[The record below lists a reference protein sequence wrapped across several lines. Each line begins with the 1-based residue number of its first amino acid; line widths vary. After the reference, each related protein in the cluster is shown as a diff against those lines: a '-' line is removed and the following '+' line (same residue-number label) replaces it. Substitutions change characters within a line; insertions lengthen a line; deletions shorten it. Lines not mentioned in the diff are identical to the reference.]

1 MLLLFHMRLLV
12 NFLLVILLMI
22 NQTGC
27 SGIMAGLAVTTGA
40 IITLQDRSI
49 GDTIDDTAILIRINK
64 ELFKVGLFPQV
75 TVKVSEGRVLL
86 LGHVKSLDDQI
97 TAEKVSWQQKDVREV
112 VNEITVD
119 KGSIN
124 FKETAIDAAISAQVK
139 ARILSQSKVKSMNY
153 SVNTIDRIVY
163 LMGIAQD
170 QEELNK
176 VVSIAQKVKK
186 VKQVV
191 SYVRLKDSKLRN

>member
-124 FKETAIDAAISAQVK
+124 LKETAIDAAISAQVK

>member
-1 MLLLFHMRLLV
+1 MRFLV
-12 NFLLVILLMI
+12 NFLLLTLLI
-22 NQTGC
+22 ISQTGC

-40 IITLQDRSI
+40 IITLQDRSV
-49 GDTIDDTAILIRINK
+49 GDTIDDTAILIRVNK

-86 LGHVKSLDDQI
+86 IGHVKSLDDQI
-97 TAEKVSWQQKDVREV
+97 KAEKVVWHQKDVREV

-119 KGSIN
+119 KNAIN
-124 FKETAIDAAISAQVK
+124 LKETAIDAMISAQVK
-139 ARILSQSKVKSMNY
+139 ARILSQSKVRSMNY
-153 SVNTIDRIVY
+153 SVNTIDGTVY

-170 QEELNK
+170 QEELDK

-186 VKQVV
+186 VKQVI

>member
-1 MLLLFHMRLLV
+1 MRFLV
-12 NFLLVILLMI
+12 NFLLLILLTI

-40 IITLQDRSI
+40 IITLQDRSV

-75 TVKVSEGRVLL
+75 TVKVSEGRILL
-86 LGHVKSLDDQI
+86 IGHVKSLDDQI
-97 TAEKVSWQQKDVREV
+97 KAEKVAWQQKDVREV

-119 KGSIN
+119 KSAIN
-124 FKETAIDAAISAQVK
+124 LKEAAIDAMISAQVK

-153 SVNTIDRIVY
+153 SVNTIDGTVY
-163 LMGIAQD
+163 LMGIAQN
-170 QEELNK
+170 QEELDK
-176 VVSIAQKVKK
+176 VVSVAQKVKK
-186 VKQVV
+186 VKQVI

>member
-1 MLLLFHMRLLV
+1 MRLLV

-40 IITLQDRSI
+40 IITLQDRSV

-64 ELFKVGLFPQV
+64 ALFKVGLFPQV

-124 FKETAIDAAISAQVK
+124 LKETAIDAAISAQVK

>member
-1 MLLLFHMRLLV
+1 MRFLV
-12 NFLLVILLMI
+12 NFLLIALLI
-22 NQTGC
+22 VNQTGC

-40 IITLQDRSI
+40 IITLQDRSV

-64 ELFKVGLFPQV
+64 ELFKAGLFPKV
-75 TVKVSEGRVLL
+75 VVKVSEGRVLL
-86 LGHVKSLDDQI
+86 IGHVKSLDDQMK
-97 TAEKVSWQQKDVREV
+97 AEKIAWQQRDIKEV

-119 KGSIN
+119 KRSIN
-124 FKETAIDAAISAQVK
+124 LKESAIDAMISAQVK
-139 ARILSQSKVKSMNY
+139 ARILSQGKVKFMNY
-153 SVNTIDRIVY
+153 SVNTVGGIVY

-170 QEELNK
+170 QEELDR

-191 SYVRLKDSKLRN
+191 SYVRLKDSKLRG

>member
-1 MLLLFHMRLLV
+1 MRFLV
-12 NFLLVILLMI
+12 NFLLLTLLTI

-40 IITLQDRSI
+40 IITLQDRSV

-75 TVKVSEGRVLL
+75 TVKVSEGRILL
-86 LGHVKSLDDQI
+86 IGHVKSLDDQI
-97 TAEKVSWQQKDVREV
+97 KAEKVAWQQKDVREV

-119 KGSIN
+119 KSAIN
-124 FKETAIDAAISAQVK
+124 LKETAIDAMISAQVK
-139 ARILSQSKVKSMNY
+139 ARILSQSKVRSMNY
-153 SVNTIDRIVY
+153 SVNTIDGTVY

-170 QEELNK
+170 QEELDK

-186 VKQVV
+186 VKQVI

>member
-1 MLLLFHMRLLV
+1 
-12 NFLLVILLMI
+12 MI

-40 IITLQDRSI
+40 IITLQDRSV

-64 ELFKVGLFPQV
+64 ALFKVGLFPQV

-124 FKETAIDAAISAQVK
+124 LKETAIDAAISAQVK

>member
-1 MLLLFHMRLLV
+1 MRFLV
-12 NFLLVILLMI
+12 NFLLLTLLI
-22 NQTGC
+22 ISQTGC

-40 IITLQDRSI
+40 IITLQDRSV
-49 GDTIDDTAILIRINK
+49 GDTIDDTAILIRVNK

-86 LGHVKSLDDQI
+86 IGHVKSLDDQI
-97 TAEKVSWQQKDVREV
+97 KAEKVVWHQKDVREV

-119 KGSIN
+119 KSAIN
-124 FKETAIDAAISAQVK
+124 LKETAIDAMISAQVK
-139 ARILSQSKVKSMNY
+139 ARILSQSKVRSMNY
-153 SVNTIDRIVY
+153 SVNTIDGTVY

-170 QEELNK
+170 QEELDK

-186 VKQVV
+186 VKQVI

>member
-1 MLLLFHMRLLV
+1 MRFLV
-12 NFLLVILLMI
+12 NFLLLIFLI
-22 NQTGC
+22 ISQSGC

-40 IITLQDRSI
+40 IITLQDKSV

-64 ELFKVGLFPQV
+64 ELFKAGLFPQV
-75 TVKVSEGRVLL
+75 TVKVSEGRILL
-86 LGHVKSLDDQI
+86 IGHVKSLDDQI
-97 TAEKVSWQQKDVREV
+97 KAEKVAWQQKDVREV

-119 KGSIN
+119 KNAIN
-124 FKETAIDAAISAQVK
+124 IKETAVDTMISAQVK

-153 SVNTIDRIVY
+153 SVNTINGTVY

-170 QEELNK
+170 QEELDK

-186 VKQVV
+186 VKQVI
-191 SYVRLKDSKLRN
+191 SYVRLKDSKLRD